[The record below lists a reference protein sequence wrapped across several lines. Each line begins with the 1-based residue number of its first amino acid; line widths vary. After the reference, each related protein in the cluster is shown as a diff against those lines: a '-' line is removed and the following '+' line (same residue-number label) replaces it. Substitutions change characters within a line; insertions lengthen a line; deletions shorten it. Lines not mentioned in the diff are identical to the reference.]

1 MGPAMPEAMTGTTV
15 KILIPRQAG
24 GLIIGKGGAT
34 IRVSSTLTLSHR
46 LCTYLGM
53 SGGVDDSMCWWRG
66 GRSRHIF
73 SHFRK
78 LMCFS

>member
-1 MGPAMPEAMTGTTV
+1 MTGTTV

-34 IRVSSTLTLSHR
+34 IRVSSTLPHR

-53 SGGVDDSMCWWRG
+53 PGGVDDSSAGREVG
-66 GRSRHIF
+66 GIDTSYAAIF
-73 SHFRK
+73 VN
-78 LMCFS
+78 